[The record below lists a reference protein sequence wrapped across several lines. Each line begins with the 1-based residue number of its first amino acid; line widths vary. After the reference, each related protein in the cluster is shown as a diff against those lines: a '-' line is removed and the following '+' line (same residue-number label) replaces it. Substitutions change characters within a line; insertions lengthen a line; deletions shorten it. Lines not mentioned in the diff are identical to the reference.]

1 MPRSTQHALI
11 TWIPGSEDGRREAR
25 NLNRKFQNNSVL
37 KAPDKLAPGEASK
50 YMSIIVVGHRGE
62 FGSDLFAS
70 LVTYLSLSRVGW
82 VVLAMCN
89 SSSKKYF
96 GPLSEHNEQHSPAQA
111 LANKLGVKV
120 SGTKRDL
127 LFHEVGQGLA
137 FALTLGEIL
146 IRSNPNS
153 GEDLWFD
160 CEKQN
165 AVEELTDAFA
175 SL

>member
-1 MPRSTQHALI
+1 MPKSTQHALI

-25 NLNRKFQNNSVL
+25 NLNRKFNNYSVL
-37 KAPDKLAPGEASK
+37 KAPDKLRPGEGSE
-50 YMSIIVVGHRGE
+50 YMSLIVVGHRGE
-62 FGSDLFAS
+62 FKKDLFSS
-70 LVTYLSLSRVGW
+70 LVTYLSIARVSW

-89 SSSKKYF
+89 SSQKNYF
-96 GPLSEHNEQHSPAQA
+96 GVLSEHNEQHSPAQE
-111 LANKLGVKV
+111 LANKLNIKV

-127 LFHEVGQGLA
+127 LFHEVGQGQA

-160 CEKQN
+160 CEKQSDID
-165 AVEELTDAFA
+165 ELTEALS